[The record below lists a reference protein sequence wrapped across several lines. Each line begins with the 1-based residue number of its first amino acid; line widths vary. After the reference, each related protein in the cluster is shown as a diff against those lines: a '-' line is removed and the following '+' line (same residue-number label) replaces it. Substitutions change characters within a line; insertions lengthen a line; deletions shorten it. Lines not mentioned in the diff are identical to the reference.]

1 MVGIFGEKKMNKK
14 IFTLALVAI
23 FSTSIVMGAT
33 SAQTTQINIAFS
45 INLLSPNTSP
55 ARNQWSLLMEQTLP
69 KIGIGITFHESTG
82 WGNIA
87 PRTWSYP
94 MLDYTYIPTYAEGGY
109 DLLFVGWSWPL
120 DLNLQS
126 LYETTAITPNGDN
139 HYQYSNPTYDVM
151 LEEYMAELNFT
162 ERLLIAKDLQQ
173 IIYEDLPGIALV
185 YPRSLFGFKEGLT
198 GIDDL
203 LLASTNHRVEYWDD
217 PEDHII
223 KYAIPADL
231 REPNVYQAESFY
243 DWQWMYPV
251 YGCPVKRAQDTHLWE
266 PEIASSIEVSPVL
279 DDKINVTLTLDADAR
294 FSDNETVLPEDVKY
308 SFELHMTPA
317 VGSSNYGTLTYWFP
331 TNSSISIIGGVGG
344 NVPGGQL
351 LFEFSGVFN
360 LWESIFNTQ
369 IIDMHAPGSTGVADL
384 ISLHGYD
391 IFNDVPGTGN
401 AGFNLVK
408 SCGPFMMESY
418 DSINSIVKLVPNPY
432 WHGDAVKLTEWYLTF
447 ISGKDSAVASL
458 LSGEIDI
465 MDAQYFPVLA
475 DFEGVAGIEG
485 VLVKDPSHQEMSINL
500 KHPVMGTGELTPL
513 GTEDAAKAIRQAISH
528 AVPRQTIVDE
538 ILEGL
543 GAPATTAIPDSVIG
557 YDDTLEPYVYDLD
570 LGIELMES
578 AGYTIEIEIPETTG
592 IAGLVFIAFL
602 GVAAVEAMRRLRSK
616 K

>member
-1 MVGIFGEKKMNKK
+1 MNKR
-14 IFTLALVAI
+14 IMTLAIIAI
-23 FSTSIVMGAT
+23 FSVSIVMGVT
-33 SAQTTQINIAFS
+33 TAQQTEINIAFS

-94 MLDYTYIPTYAEGGY
+94 FLDYDYIPTYSEGGY

-120 DLNLQS
+120 DLNLQA

-139 HYQYSNPTYDVM
+139 HYQYSNPAYDTL
-151 LEEYMAELNFT
+151 LEDYMAELDT
-162 ERLLIAKDLQQ
+162 TQRLSLAKDLQE

-185 YPRSLFGFKEGLT
+185 YPRSLFGFKEGLV

-203 LLASTNHRVEYWDD
+203 LLASTNHRAEFWDD
-217 PEDHII
+217 PDDHII

-251 YGCPVKRAQDTHLWE
+251 YGCPLKRAQDSHIWE
-266 PEIASSIEVSPVL
+266 PEIASAIEVSTVI
-279 DDKINVTLTLDADAR
+279 DDKINVTVTLDSLAK
-294 FSDNETVLPEDVKY
+294 FSDDSDVLPEDLKY
-308 SFELHMTPA
+308 SYELHMTPA

-331 TNSSISIIGGVGG
+331 TNSSISIVGGSGG
-344 NVPGGQL
+344 NVAGGQV

-369 IIDMHAPGSTGVADL
+369 IIDKSEVQPL
-384 ISLHGYD
+384 ISAHGYG

-401 AGFNLVK
+401 AQWSLVK
-408 SCGPFMMESY
+408 SCGPFMVESY
-418 DSINSIVKLVPNPY
+418 DSINSVVKLVPNPY
-432 WHGDAVKLTEWYLTF
+432 WHGEPVKLTEWYLTF
-447 ISGKDSAVASL
+447 IAGKDAAVAAL
-458 LSGEIDI
+458 LADEIDL

-475 DFEGVAGIEG
+475 DFENQAGIEG
-485 VLVKDPSHQEMSINL
+485 VLVKDPSHQEMSINML
-500 KHPVMGTGELTPL
+500 HPVMGTGELTPV
-513 GTEDAAKAIRQAISH
+513 GTAEAAKYVRKAISH

-543 GAPATTAIPDSVIG
+543 GAPATTAVPDSVVG
-557 YDDTLEPYVYDLD
+557 YDDTLEPYAYDLNLAID
-570 LGIELMES
+570 YMEN
-578 AGYTIEIEIPETTG
+578 AGFTVEVPYTSPTG
-592 IAGLVFIAFL
+592 IAGLIFISFL
-602 GVAAVEAMRRLRSK
+602 GLAAIESMRRLRSK
-616 K
+616 